1 MANICSV
8 TMCFY
13 GEKSAVEDLHA
24 KCQRWMDTGGKA
36 TKLLSALNI
45 NKEGLNLRC
54 EACYVGELF
63 IGPTGDQTFVLD
75 ADCAW
80 DATLA
85 FDIFDRIILRDY
97 VDQNGESKIKYD
109 WIAEEPECQI
119 FEKHNEGG
127 NCSEKYHLVISDD
140 NYFPVS
146 DEELLDV
153 MEKLFKRQ
161 FTGTEEIRQFI
172 AVYADEHPYEYISLN
187 EFVEC

>member
-1 MANICSV
+1 MANFCSV

-24 KCQRWMDTGGKA
+24 KCQRWMNTGGKA
-36 TKLLSALNI
+36 AKLLSALNI
-45 NKEGLNLRC
+45 SQEGLNLRC

-63 IGPTGDQTFVLD
+63 IGPTGDRTFVLD

-80 DATLA
+80 DATPA

-127 NCSEKYHLVISDD
+127 NCSEKYHLVVSDD

-146 DEELLDV
+146 DEELLAV

-161 FTGTEEIRQFI
+161 FTGTKEIRQFI
-172 AVYADEHPYEYISLN
+172 AVYADKHPDEYISLN

>member
-1 MANICSV
+1 M
-8 TMCFY
+8 
-13 GEKSAVEDLHA
+13 SALDEYRR
-24 KCQRWMDTGGKA
+24 KGCE
-36 TKLLSALNI
+36 LLSALNI
-45 NKEGLNLRC
+45 SQEGLNLRC

-63 IGPTGDQTFVLD
+63 IGPTGDRTFVLD
-75 ADCAW
+75 VDCAW
-80 DATLA
+80 DAALA
-85 FDIFDRIILRDY
+85 FDIFDRIILKDY

-119 FEKHNEGG
+119 FERHNEGG
-127 NCSEKYHLVISDD
+127 NCPEKYHLVVADD
-140 NYFPVS
+140 DYFPEN

-172 AVYADEHPYEYISLN
+172 AVYADKHPDEYISLK

>member
-1 MANICSV
+1 M
-8 TMCFY
+8 
-13 GEKSAVEDLHA
+13 SALDGY
-24 KCQRWMDTGGKA
+24 RGKA

-45 NKEGLNLRC
+45 NKEGLDLRC

-85 FDIFDRIILRDY
+85 FDVFDRIILRDY

-172 AVYADEHPYEYISLN
+172 AVYADEHPYEYIALN

>member
-1 MANICSV
+1 MANFCSV

-24 KCQRWMDTGGKA
+24 KCQRWMNTGGKA
-36 TKLLSALNI
+36 AKLLSALNI
-45 NKEGLNLRC
+45 SQEGLNLRC
-54 EACYVGELF
+54 EAC
-63 IGPTGDQTFVLD
+63 
-75 ADCAW
+75 
-80 DATLA
+80 
-85 FDIFDRIILRDY
+85 
-97 VDQNGESKIKYD
+97 IKYD

-119 FEKHNEGG
+119 FERHNEGG
-127 NCSEKYHLVISDD
+127 NCPEKYHLVVADD
-140 NYFPVS
+140 DYFPEN

-172 AVYADEHPYEYISLN
+172 AVYADKHPDEYISLK